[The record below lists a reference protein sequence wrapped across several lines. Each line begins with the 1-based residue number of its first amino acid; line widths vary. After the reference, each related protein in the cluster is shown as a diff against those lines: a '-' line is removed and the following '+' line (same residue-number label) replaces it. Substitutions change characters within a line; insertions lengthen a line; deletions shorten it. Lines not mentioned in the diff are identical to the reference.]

1 MKKSMI
7 SLLAIVLGII
17 IIAFPMLGIIGAQA
31 IIGVAVLLMGVF
43 LLISGISE
51 IDYSPKKSI
60 FTIIVGIA
68 ILILGLLL
76 LFSPEAFVYLAG
88 LTVYLAGILLII
100 VGLMTLIGNRSG
112 GFAFWSGVIG
122 VILGI
127 IYIILGSFIGQNPAI
142 LGALIGIWLLV
153 TGILRLADND

>member
-7 SLLAIVLGII
+7 SFLAIILGII
-17 IIAFPMLGIIGAQA
+17 ILIFPMLGIIGAQA

-60 FTIIVGIA
+60 ATIIIGII

-76 LFSPEAFVYLAG
+76 IFSPNAFIYLAG

-100 VGLMTLIGNRSG
+100 VGLMTLIGNRERSFG
-112 GFAFWSGVIG
+112 FWSGVVG
-122 VILGI
+122 VVLGI
-127 IYIILGSFIGQNPAI
+127 VYIILASTILENPTF
-142 LGALIGIWLLV
+142 LGALIGIWLIL
-153 TGILRLADND
+153 TGILRFADNS